1 MRAEM
6 LTHQGKPVSQE
17 FSTTF
22 DRSRKLELDLI
33 RADAYHSG
41 EQAMKSINGDSFIS
55 FLPKLPKLVWE
66 VVRDQPITM
75 TEGMGL
81 TRYHA
86 AKMIQALGKDPLRP
100 VNQRDNLLLSYA
112 YSLLFPKGI
121 GSPEKGSSY
130 VRNEIINMIQG
141 FQDDPAG
148 VRMDHRTG
156 RFNVVHNG
164 QWFESMDNAG
174 RRWWE
179 LEYGADRLTLP
190 YTHNALSTIKDVT
203 TNKKAYFISL
213 SGTAGEKFEKHM
225 YENKIP
231 MVGEG
236 SAMPLNAAMETV
248 HTDQDIR
255 VRLGGAEP
263 ILSRATQDQVVLRP
277 TDMKDVPADAKA
289 ALSQYREIKNPV
301 TIQIS
306 GIENSSAQTWLKG
319 IRATQPTNTGLIPIS
334 VPDMRVLR
342 KIEKYLLKQGVK
354 QEEIAKVFADSEHL
368 RLNVPEAN
376 VLKQMNIEGL
386 DTCKVRYLLLDARV
400 AGRGLDLN
408 FKGDRQST
416 ATDAFR
422 GYTKHDMYVVGPEKM
437 SEIQL
442 LQIMGRIDTGR
453 TLSGA
458 PRDFTLLMDIK
469 SAAPET
475 IFRDMFENSTFFISL
490 RKDPVF
496 QTYAARH
503 SGKMDWNTA
512 FDYVDSR
519 AREGSGEGRQI
530 LSDYQASVRESLTL
544 RQLEVESNNLR
555 TSSVLTDAPTTSGKF
570 PAFEKLR

>member
-1 MRAEM
+1 
-6 LTHQGKPVSQE
+6 
-17 FSTTF
+17 
-22 DRSRKLELDLI
+22 
-33 RADAYHSG
+33 
-41 EQAMKSINGDSFIS
+41 MKAVNGDSFVS

-66 VVRDQPITM
+66 VFRDKPITM
-75 TEGMGL
+75 SEGMGL

-100 VNQRDNLLLSYA
+100 VNQRDNLLMSYVN
-112 YSLLFPKGI
+112 SLLFPKGI
-121 GSPEKGSSY
+121 GNPEKGSSY
-130 VRNEIINMIQG
+130 VRSEILSMVQG
-141 FQDDPAG
+141 FKDDPAG

-164 QWFESMDNAG
+164 QWFESMDNAS

-203 TNKKAYFISL
+203 TNKRGYFISL

-225 YENKIP
+225 KDNNIA

-236 SAMPLNAAMETV
+236 SGMPTNVVTQTV
-248 HTDQDIR
+248 HTENDIR
-255 VRLGGAEP
+255 VRLGNAEA
-263 ILSRATQDQVVLRP
+263 ILGRVTRDQVVLRP
-277 TDMKDVPADAKA
+277 TDMADVPADAKA
-289 ALSQYREIKNPV
+289 AITEYLAAKVPKFKDPV
-301 TIQIS
+301 TVQIS
-306 GIENSSAQTWLKG
+306 EVKSAPAQAWLNG
-319 IRATQPTNTGLIPIS
+319 IRETQPANTGLIPIS

-342 KIEKYLLKQGVK
+342 KVEHYLLKQGVK
-354 QEEIAKVFADSEHL
+354 REEIAKVFADSEHL
-368 RLNVPEAN
+368 RLNVPQAN

-386 DTCKVRYLLLDARV
+386 DSGKVRYLLLDSRV

-416 ATDAFR
+416 APNAFR
-422 GYTKHDMYVVGPEKM
+422 GYTKHDMYVVDPQKM

-453 TLSGA
+453 TLAGA

-475 IFRDMFENSTFFISL
+475 AFRTMFEESAFFISL
-490 RKDPVF
+490 RKDPLF
-496 QTYAARH
+496 QTYAASH
-503 SGKMDWNTA
+503 SGKMDWATMH
-512 FDYVDSR
+512 DYIESR
-519 AREGSGEGRQI
+519 ARDGSGEGRQ
-530 LSDYQASVRESLTL
+530 LLNDYSVSVRESLKN
-544 RQLEVESNNLR
+544 RQLEVEANNLR
-555 TSSVLTDAPTTSGKF
+555 TSSVLTDAPTTVGKL
-570 PAFEKLR
+570 PALEKLR